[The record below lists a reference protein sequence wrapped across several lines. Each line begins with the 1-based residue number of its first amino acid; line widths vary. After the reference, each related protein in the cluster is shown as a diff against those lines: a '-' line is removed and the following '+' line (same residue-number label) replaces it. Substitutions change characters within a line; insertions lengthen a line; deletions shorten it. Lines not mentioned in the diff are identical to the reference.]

1 VEKEGTIMRRMWAT
15 GVAILVSSTLAG
27 VPAMAQDASP
37 TRGSAP
43 ASPAAAS
50 APVWVTG
57 TATCPTADLG
67 DVSTDADGV
76 QHFRNGTFRC
86 IKTTDDARVSGT
98 ETTTTWNADWYGAPD
113 LSKGEFVQW
122 ATVRLENDGGSWEG
136 RLSGVGARPEPGD
149 IIVVWYTG
157 TGGYAGLSYFEQT
170 TGREP
175 FKLQGLIFPGEPP
188 TP

>member
-1 VEKEGTIMRRMWAT
+1 MRTIWPAGAT
-15 GVAILVSSTLAG
+15 ILMCLALAG
-27 VPAMAQDASP
+27 VPALAQE
-37 TRGSAP
+37 
-43 ASPAAAS
+43 ASPARGSPPAAGP
-50 APVWVTG
+50 AATPGPVAWVTG
-57 TATCPTADLG
+57 TATCPTVDLG
-67 DVSTDADGV
+67 DHSTDADGV

-122 ATVRLENDGGSWEG
+122 ATVRLENDGGAWEG
-136 RLSGVGARPEPGD
+136 RLSGVGALPDPGD

-170 TGREP
+170 SG
-175 FKLQGLIFPGEPP
+175 
-188 TP
+188 